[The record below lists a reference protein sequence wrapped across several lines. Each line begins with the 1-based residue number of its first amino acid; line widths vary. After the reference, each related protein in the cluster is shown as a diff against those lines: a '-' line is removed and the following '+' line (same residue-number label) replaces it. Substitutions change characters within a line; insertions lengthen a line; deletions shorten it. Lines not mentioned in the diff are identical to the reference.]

1 MRSIS
6 TPAMKETINQVE
18 KRIRAAVIREYMER
32 NGIATAVC
40 FSCGN
45 ASRALRDAGVRV
57 LDISPSGDLEAR
69 RWFTQE
75 EIRRYWPASF
85 DATSGHLPADLMLE
99 IAARLRQRYE
109 DEFTPGHA
117 YNIETGSGE
126 TVLCLAVAFPE
137 CVFIP
142 VYNDLCPATQREPGA
157 PLGPFI
163 RAFFKTVNKL
173 KAIDANNN

>member
-1 MRSIS
+1 
-6 TPAMKETINQVE
+6 MKETINQVE

-75 EIRRYWPASF
+75 EIRRLWPTCF

-109 DEFTPGHA
+109 GEFLPGNGYKVA
-117 YNIETGSGE
+117 AGSGE
-126 TVLCLAVAFPE
+126 TALCLAVAFPD
-137 CVFIP
+137 CVF
-142 VYNDLCPATQREPGA
+142 VPA
-157 PLGPFI
+157 L
-163 RAFFKTVNKL
+163 RALFQP
-173 KAIDANNN
+173 IDKDADNH

>member
-1 MRSIS
+1 M
-6 TPAMKETINQVE
+6 ETINQVE

-32 NGIATAVC
+32 NGIQSAVC

-57 LDISPSGDLEAR
+57 LDISPAGDLEAR

-75 EIRRYWPASF
+75 EIRRLWPSCF

-99 IAARLRQRYE
+99 IAARLRQRFE
-109 DEFTPGHA
+109 GAFVPGNGYKVA
-117 YNIETGSGE
+117 AGSGE

-137 CVFIP
+137 SVFLP
-142 VYNDLCPATQREPGA
+142 MFDNTKPETTREPGA
-157 PLGPFI
+157 PLLPFL
-163 RAFFKTVNKL
+163 RALFQTIT
-173 KAIDANNN
+173 ADADNH